1 MNIKIAWRNIWRNKK
16 RTLITISSVVL
27 AVILAVFMRSLQE
40 GSYAVIIK
48 NSVGQYTGY
57 VQVHQKDYWDDKT
70 LDNGIEIND
79 TLLQTI
85 QSVNKVTGY
94 SLRLEGFSLVSYK
107 KNTKGAMIMG
117 IEPIKE
123 NKMLNIKSKLIEGE
137 YFSEKDSGLIIGSKL
152 AKYLNADINDTLVLI
167 GQGHWGQSA
176 IGAFKIK
183 GIVKMPS
190 PTLDRQ
196 VIFMPLALAQKYF
209 SFENGVTS
217 IIVQFADNSLTETIT
232 NELNAKLDTS
242 IYRAMTWQEMSPVIA
257 QQIQSDRSSGIM
269 MLGILYMI
277 IAFGIFG
284 TVLMMTEE
292 RKKEFAI
299 MIAIG
304 TQKSKLIIISI
315 YEALFINLIGVF
327 TGIILAFPLVYYF
340 LINPITMTGK
350 MAESM
355 ESIGYEPIMPT
366 LIDIN
371 IFLHQTYTILI
382 ITGIAALYP
391 LFSIWRMKLIKSLRR

>member
-1 MNIKIAWRNIWRNKK
+1 MNFK
-16 RTLITISSVVL
+16 L
-27 AVILAVFMRSLQE
+27 AVVLAVFMRSFQE
-40 GSYAVIIK
+40 GSYATMIK
-48 NSVGQYTGY
+48 NSVGQFTGY
-57 VQVHQKDYWDDKT
+57 VQVHQKDYWEDKT

-79 TLLQTI
+79 TLLQKI
-85 QSVNKVTGY
+85 KSVNNVTDY
-94 SLRLEGFSLVSYK
+94 SLRIESFSLASYK
-107 KNTKGAMIMG
+107 KNTKGSIVMG
-117 IEPIKE
+117 IDPEKE
-123 NKMLNIKSKLIEGE
+123 NKMLNIKSRIIKGN
-137 YFSEKDSGLIIGSKL
+137 YFSDNDSCIIIGSRL
-152 AKYLNADINDTLVLI
+152 AQYLNININDTIVLM

-196 VIFMPLALAQKYF
+196 IIFMPLKLSQKYF
-209 SFENGVTS
+209 SFYNGATS
-217 IIVQFADNSLTETIT
+217 IIIQFNDNSLTAKIT
-232 NELNAKLDTS
+232 NELNSTLDSTQ
-242 IYRAMTWQEMSPVIA
+242 YHAMAWQEMSPEIV
-257 QQIQSDRSSGIM
+257 QQIQSDKSSGIM
-269 MLGILYMI
+269 MISILYMI

-315 YEALFINLIGVF
+315 YEALIINLIGVF
-327 TGIILAFPLVYYF
+327 IGMILAFPLVYYF
-340 LINPITMTGK
+340 FINPIRMTGDIAK
-350 MAESM
+350 YM
-355 ESIGYEPIMPT
+355 EDMGYEPIMPT
-366 LIDIN
+366 ILDIN
-371 IFLHQTYTILI
+371 IFLNQTYVILI